1 MSKNYLRGCVEDRI
15 DRLSVADPI
24 SGCQYFIGSL
34 SRDGYGMVHNPCGSR
49 LAHRAA
55 YEARFGP
62 TPAGLDVLHKC
73 DNRQC
78 VNVGHLFVGTHTDN
92 MRDMQ
97 AKGRKVVLKREGH
110 PRAKL
115 NSETA
120 FSIRWHDA
128 IGIKPV
134 DNARIHGTIRQL
146 VYQICKNQIW
156 QQECHD

>member
-1 MSKNYLRGCVEDRI
+1 MERI
-15 DRLSVADPI
+15 ERLSVIDPI
-24 SGCQYFIGSL
+24 SKCRFFIGSL
-34 SRDGYGMVHNPCGSR
+34 SRDGYGMIHNRGGSK

-55 YEARFGP
+55 YSAVHGAIPE
-62 TPAGLDVLHKC
+62 GLDVLHKC
-73 DNRQC
+73 DNPQC
-78 VNVGHLFVGTHTDN
+78 VNLNHLTVGTHTDN

-97 AKGRKVVLKREGH
+97 AKGRKAVLKGAKH

-115 NSETA
+115 NPETA

-134 DNARIHGTIRQL
+134 ENARVHGTYRQMIYGI
-146 VYQICKNQIW
+146 VANRYW